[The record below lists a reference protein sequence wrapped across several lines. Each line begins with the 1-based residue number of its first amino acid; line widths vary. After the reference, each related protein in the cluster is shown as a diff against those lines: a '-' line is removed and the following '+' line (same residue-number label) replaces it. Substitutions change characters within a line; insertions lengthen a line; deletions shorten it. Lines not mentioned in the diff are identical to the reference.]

1 MSYALNRTGCSVLKP
16 GSSGEH
22 RAAEIWPVWPRE
34 PRVLRPGAR
43 GMSFTC
49 LSVPRERDFWVA
61 SILGWFLPKTCVHI
75 CTQGSCDGL
84 HCHLVSRWGWG
95 KVAHMFTLI
104 RDSHLLSRG
113 AVPFVTPLAT
123 QDRPRCSEVL
133 PAFRIAGF
141 HNSTKRTRCCLVI
154 LICIFSGD

>member
-1 MSYALNRTGCSVLKP
+1 MQLRFGPCGRGNHESFVPVLVVCHSLVCQFPGKGTFGLLPFWGGSYLK
-16 GSSGEH
+16 
-22 RAAEIWPVWPRE
+22 R
-34 PRVLRPGAR
+34 
-43 GMSFTC
+43 
-49 LSVPRERDFWVA
+49 A
-61 SILGWFLPKTCVHI
+61 SISARRVRVMAR
-75 CTQGSCDGL
+75 L

-141 HNSTKRTRCCLVI
+141 HNLTKRTRCCLVI